1 MAWDGVDSMEVAKIL
16 MKQRGDLYVN
26 LKSQEPKSLES
37 PTKTSFPPLSFHA
50 RLNSIGKTVHSTTSL
65 RDHLEAQI
73 QHF

>member
-16 MKQRGDLYVN
+16 MEQRGDLYVN
-26 LKSQEPKSLES
+26 LKSQEPKSLEL
-37 PTKTSFPPLSFHA
+37 PTKTPFPPLSFHA
-50 RLNSIGKTVHSTTSL
+50 SLNSIGKTVCSTTLL